1 MALDKEYRKLT
12 NVEGD
17 GITLSQIS
25 ECIKDARVNTRGQLD
40 LGLLA
45 TSGKVQKWAK
55 NKPFEAPRYPTKKQ
69 DDTERKLAAWGF
81 HWWNTSRND
90 EDAPFATTAAGLYS
104 KAKNKNFDWIW
115 DKPKSAFRINDFD
128 GYSHLAKQ
136 PYEYSNDLLT
146 ENKVVERVVYIDP
159 NDSRNELLAS
169 MFPSVVNNS
178 DEIADFK
185 IAVIYTKDDGETV
198 NTAISD
204 YTVADVD
211 RGTRVTVDL
220 TLSEPINPDFPYEY
234 KTMVVATN
242 ANEDIWMYLPKSMTK
257 VTVKMGGV
265 FVTYEESS
273 VDYGFMA
280 TNASGNAVT
289 SDTEV
294 SQVELDF
301 MFENK
306 SEVAHAVNGYI
317 TIWNTDDG
325 YANAQTFYPFGNS
338 SFQIGANSRV
348 YEFDTIL
355 DLLDV
360 SGTASKLKIAFT
372 YEYSGKA
379 RHFDFVNDVSVANAA
394 TESDGVTL
402 LEIIQK
408 RIADGKYE

>member
-1 MALDKEYRKLT
+1 MALSADKKRLSIES
-12 NVEGD
+12 GS
-17 GITLSQIS
+17 GITPWEVAQ
-25 ECIKDARVNTRGQLD
+25 CIGDFRTTELGRDV
-40 LGLLA
+40 GLLC
-45 TSGKVQKWAK
+45 SSPKVNKWAK
-55 NKPFEAPRYPTKKQ
+55 NKPVEAVRYPFKEQ

-90 EDAPFATTAAGLYS
+90 EDAPFATTASALYA
-104 KAKNKNFDWIW
+104 KAKSKNFDWIW
-115 DKPKSAFRINDFD
+115 NNPRTVLRLNDFD
-128 GYSHLAKQ
+128 GYNHSARQ

-146 ENKVVERVVYIDP
+146 ENRVVERAIYIDP

-169 MFPSVVNNS
+169 MFPSVVNLS
-178 DEIADFK
+178 EEIGNFK

-242 ANEDIWMYLPKSMTK
+242 ATEDIWMYLPKSMTK

-273 VDYGFMA
+273 ADYGFMA

-294 SQVELDF
+294 SQIELDF

-306 SEVAHAVNGYI
+306 SDVTHGVNGYI

-325 YANAQTFYPFGNS
+325 YANAQTFYPFGTS
-338 SFQIGANSRV
+338 SFQVGANSRS
-348 YEFDTIL
+348 YQL
-355 DLLDV
+355 DNVLNLLDV
-360 SGTASKLKIAFT
+360 SGKASKLKIAFT
-372 YEYSGKA
+372 YEYSGKS
-379 RHFDFVNDVSVANAA
+379 RHFDFINGVSLANAA
-394 TESDGVTL
+394 SESDGVTVL
-402 LEIIQK
+402 AIIQK
-408 RIADGKYE
+408 RIADGKYV